1 MVKFRCRIQI
11 KTKERVFSMDIL
23 NTVSLESNTKI
34 KINFDGGDLSSDA
47 GILLFKEFLFKIG
60 AVKLINR
67 IFKTNDSASFRIH
80 KDDAN
85 LMQVIYQIISA
96 YFEDDCADE
105 LTNEP
110 VMTAILEK
118 DALAS
123 QPTLSRFFNR
133 MDEDT
138 LKQLNQVTREL
149 RKVIYSIKK
158 PEFML
163 FDIDSTLL
171 DTYGKQEGEGFNY
184 HYQAHG
190 YHPLLCYD
198 GLTGDLLKAELRDGT
213 MYCSKDADDFMKSLL
228 EEFTKDFPDML
239 LFLRGDSGFA
249 SPALYEVLEEKKC
262 KYTIRLKENAK
273 LRELAEDRNQALY
286 RATKFNQVD
295 YAVEYGEF
303 LYQAGSWSHPRRVVF
318 KIEKPYG
325 QMIHLYTFLVTTMEM
340 EPYQVIQFYCG
351 RGKMENFI
359 KESKSGFDFASV
371 SSSSKIVNANRL
383 LIHGLAYNLFNWF
396 RRLALAASMRKQR
409 IDTIRLKLLKIA
421 ARVVRSA
428 RYKYFKLCS
437 SCPYKKEFYET
448 LENIRNLQ
456 PQFVQ

>member
-1 MVKFRCRIQI
+1 
-11 KTKERVFSMDIL
+11 MDIL
-23 NTVSLESNTKI
+23 NTVSLESNSQI

-47 GILLFKEFLFKIG
+47 GLLLFKEFLFKIG
-60 AVKLINR
+60 AVRLVNR
-67 IFKTNDSASFRIH
+67 MFKTNDTAWFRVH
-80 KDDAN
+80 KDDTN
-85 LMQVIYQIISA
+85 LMQVIYQIISS

-110 VMTAILEK
+110 VMTVILEK

-133 MDEDT
+133 MDGDT
-138 LKQLNQVTREL
+138 LSQLNQIIREL

-171 DTYGKQEGEGFNY
+171 DIYGNQEGEGFNY

-198 GLTGDLLKAELRDGT
+198 GLTGDLLKAQLRDGT
-213 MYCSKDADDFMKSLL
+213 MYCSKEADIFMKSLL
-228 EEFTKDFPDML
+228 DEFLCDFPDMPL
-239 LFLRGDSGFA
+239 YFRGDSGFA
-249 SPALYEVLEEKKC
+249 SPGLYEVLEDKNC
-262 KYTIRLKENAK
+262 KYAIRLKENAK
-273 LRELAEDRNQALY
+273 LRELAE
-286 RATKFNQVD
+286 V
-295 YAVEYGEF
+295 
-303 LYQAGSWSHPRRVVF
+303 LYQAGSWNHPRRVVF

-325 QMIHLYTFLVTTMEM
+325 QMVHLYTFIVTTLEM
-340 EPYQVIQFYCG
+340 EPYQVIRFYCG

-359 KESKSGFDFASV
+359 KECKSGFDFASV
-371 SSSSKIVNANRL
+371 SSSSKLVNANRL
-383 LIHGLAYNLFNWF
+383 LVHALAYNLFNWF

-421 ARVVRSA
+421 ARVVKSA

-456 PQFVQ
+456 PQLE

>member
-1 MVKFRCRIQI
+1 M
-11 KTKERVFSMDIL
+11 TIL
-23 NTVSLESNTKI
+23 NDTVLESNKYL

-47 GILLFKEFLFKIG
+47 GLLLFKEFLFKIG

-67 IFKTNDSASFRIH
+67 LFKTNDTASFRIH
-80 KDDAN
+80 KDGAN
-85 LMQVIYQIISA
+85 LLQVIYQVICA
-96 YFEDDCADE
+96 YFEDNCADE

-118 DALAS
+118 DTLAS

-133 MDEDT
+133 MDQDS
-138 LKQLNQVTREL
+138 LDQLNLIIREL
-149 RKVIYSIKK
+149 RKVIYSFKK

-171 DTYGKQEGEGFNY
+171 STYGNQEGEGFNY

-213 MYCSKDADDFMKSLL
+213 MYCGKEANRFMGSLL
-228 EEFTKDFPDML
+228 DEFICDFPGMPL
-239 LFLRGDSGFA
+239 YLRGDSGFA
-249 SPALYEVLEEKKC
+249 SPDLYEVLEDKDC
-262 KYTIRLKENAK
+262 KYAIRLKENAI
-273 LRELAEDRNQALY
+273 LRQLAEEENQALY
-286 RATKFNQVD
+286 RATKYNQVD

-325 QMIHLYTFLVTTMEM
+325 QMIHLYTFLVTTMELA
-340 EPYQVIQFYCG
+340 PYQVVRFYCG
-351 RGKMENFI
+351 RGKMENYI
-359 KESKSGFDFASV
+359 KEGKNGFGFGSV
-371 SSSSKIVNANRL
+371 SSPSKVVNANRL
-383 LIHGLAYNLFNWF
+383 MVHALAYNLFNWF
-396 RRLALAASMRKQR
+396 RRVALAANMRKQQ
-409 IDTIRLKLLKIA
+409 IAAIRLKLMKIA

-428 RYKYFKLCS
+428 RYQYFKLCS
-437 SCPYKKEFYET
+437 SCPYKQEFYET
-448 LENIRNLQ
+448 LENIRKLQ
-456 PQFVQ
+456 PQLQ

>member
-1 MVKFRCRIQI
+1 
-11 KTKERVFSMDIL
+11 MDIL
-23 NTVSLESNTKI
+23 NTVSLESNSQI

-47 GILLFKEFLFKIG
+47 GLLLLKEFCYKIG
-60 AVKLINR
+60 AVKLVKR
-67 IFKTNDSASFRIH
+67 LFKTNDSASWRIH
-80 KDDAN
+80 KDDEN
-85 LMQVIYQIISA
+85 LMQAVYQIFAS

-110 VMTAILEK
+110 VMSTILEK
-118 DALAS
+118 EALAS

-133 MDEDT
+133 MDETT
-138 LKQLNQVTREL
+138 LGQFNFIIREL

-171 DTYGKQEGEGFNY
+171 DTYGHQEGEGFNY

-198 GLTGDLLKAELRDGT
+198 GLTGDLLKAELREGT
-213 MYCSKDADDFMKSLL
+213 KYCGKDAGLFMKSLL
-228 EEFTKDFPDML
+228 DEFIEDFPDIPL
-239 LFLRGDSGFA
+239 YLRGDSGFA
-249 SPALYEVLEEKKC
+249 APDLYEVLEEKSC
-262 KYTIRLKENAK
+262 RYAVRLKEIAK
-273 LRELAEDRNQALY
+273 LRELAEEKKQALY
-286 RATKFNQVD
+286 RATKFNQID

-303 LYQAGSWSHPRRVVF
+303 MYQAGSWSHPRRVVF

-325 QMIHLYTFLVTTMEM
+325 QMIHMYTFIATTMESA
-340 EPYQVIQFYCG
+340 PYQVIQFYCG

-359 KESKSGFDFASV
+359 KEGKSGFDFASV
-371 SSSSKIVNANRL
+371 SSSSKVVNANRL
-383 LIHGLAYNLFNWF
+383 QVHALAYNLFNWF
-396 RRLALAASMRKQR
+396 RRLALAADMRKMR
-409 IDTIRLKLLKIA
+409 IDTIRLKLLKVA
-421 ARVVRSA
+421 TKVVRSA

-448 LENIRNLQ
+448 LANIQRLQ
-456 PQFVQ
+456 PHLSY

>member
-1 MVKFRCRIQI
+1 
-11 KTKERVFSMDIL
+11 MDSLHTI
-23 NTVSLESNTKI
+23 SLESNTQI
-34 KINFDGGDLSSDA
+34 KINFNGGDLSSDA
-47 GILLFKEFLFKIG
+47 GLLLFKEFLFKIG

-67 IFKTNDSASFRIH
+67 LFKTNDTAGFRIH
-80 KDDAN
+80 KDGAN

-110 VMTAILEK
+110 VMTAILNK
-118 DALAS
+118 DTLAS

-133 MDEDT
+133 MDGDT
-138 LKQLNQVTREL
+138 LAQFYLISRQL

-171 DTYGKQEGEGFNY
+171 DTYGKQEGEGFNC

-198 GLTGDLLKAELRDGT
+198 GLTGDLLEAELRDGT
-213 MYCSKDADDFMKSLL
+213 KYCSKDADKFMKSLL
-228 EEFTKDFPDML
+228 DEFIEDYPDISL
-239 LFLRGDSGFA
+239 YLRGDSGFA
-249 SPALYEVLEEKKC
+249 SPDLYEVLEEKDC
-262 KYTIRLKENAK
+262 KYAIRLKENAK
-273 LRELAEDRNQALY
+273 LLELAETENQALY
-286 RATKFNQVD
+286 RATKYNQVD

-303 LYQAGSWSHPRRVVF
+303 MYQAGSWSHPRRVVF

-325 QMIHLYTFLVTTMEM
+325 QMIHLYTFIVTTMEM
-340 EPYQVIQFYCG
+340 EPYQIIRFYCG

-359 KESKSGFDFASV
+359 KEGKSGFDFASV
-371 SSSSKIVNANRL
+371 SSSSKVVNANRL
-383 LIHGLAYNLFNWF
+383 QVHALAYNLFNWF
-396 RRLALAASMRKQR
+396 RRLALAADMRKQR
-409 IDTIRLKLLKIA
+409 IDTIRIKLLKIA
-421 ARVVRSA
+421 AKVVKSA

-437 SCPYKKEFYET
+437 SCPYKREFYET
-448 LENIRNLQ
+448 LENIRNLH
-456 PQFVQ
+456 PQLE